1 MEYGCIDTIFITC
14 INKMDD
20 LIKSM
25 KFALFGL
32 VVSTLLMMRDPKFSL
47 KNYHFWPSVFFS
59 YFLSYFV
66 FETMLS

>member
-1 MEYGCIDTIFITC
+1 
-14 INKMDD
+14 MDD

-47 KNYHFWPSVFFS
+47 KKYHFWPSVFLS
-59 YFLSYFV
+59 YFLAYFV
-66 FETMLS
+66 FESMLS